1 MKLRTKLTFNGRSVA
16 HSCERGPFKAWGP
29 GSSPGRNSLPSR
41 VAHFT
46 WYSSPGP
53 GNGTSPLVRDPRQ
66 DLLRLPRAIEGMI
79 RKRGAR
85 RLSCESH
92 FPGAHHDRSN
102 DGGSLGAMSCTAV
115 SRAVMRSCQLFL
127 Q

>member
-1 MKLRTKLTFNGRSVA
+1 
-16 HSCERGPFKAWGP
+16 P
-29 GSSPGRNSLPSR
+29 GSIARQPILLPR

-46 WYSSPGP
+46 WYSTPGP
-53 GNGTSPLVRDPRQ
+53 GNGTSQLVRDRRQ
-66 DLLRLPRAIEGMI
+66 DLLRLPRAIEGII

-85 RLSCESH
+85 RLYCESH

-115 SRAVMRSCQLFL
+115 RRAVMRSCQLCL
-127 Q
+127 QEKIFGCFVTSDCLSI